1 MVCEKNRKE
10 YSDVPVFVMLG
21 LSLFLLL
28 IAIIKKQNIYNYAA
42 IVLAGI
48 SGLFLINYRKNRTKL
63 ELVVCLITFMFAG
76 IFLAFYLLD
85 V

>member
-48 SGLFLINYRKNRTKL
+48 SGLFLINYRKNKTKL

-85 V
+85 I

>member
-28 IAIIKKQNIYNYAA
+28 IAIIKKQDIYNYAA
-42 IVLAGI
+42 IVLVGI

-76 IFLAFYLLD
+76 IFLVFYLLD